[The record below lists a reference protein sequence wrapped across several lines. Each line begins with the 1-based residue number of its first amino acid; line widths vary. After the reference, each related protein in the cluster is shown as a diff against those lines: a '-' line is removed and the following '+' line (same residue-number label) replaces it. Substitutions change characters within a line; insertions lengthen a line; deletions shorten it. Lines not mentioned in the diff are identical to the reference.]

1 MSSQSKSNALA
12 LSETLQCLEDGLH
25 VFGLLDGEAQQLPTQ
40 GKSMP
45 LLTSSGEPDDV
56 IQLVDCFANWDGEV
70 KIAALQ
76 SEGLL
81 DVWVV

>member
-1 MSSQSKSNALA
+1 MSNQAKSSGPT
-12 LSETLQCLEDGLH
+12 LSETLQCLEEGLH
-25 VFGLLDGEAQQLPTQ
+25 VFGLLNGDVQALPSQ
-40 GKSMP
+40 GASMP
-45 LLTSSGEPDDV
+45 LLTSSGEPDEV
-56 IQLVDCFANWDGEV
+56 KQLVDCFANWDGEV

>member
-1 MSSQSKSNALA
+1 MSNQAKSDALA
-12 LSETLQCLEDGLH
+12 LNDTLQCLEDGLH
-25 VFGLLDGEAQQLPTQ
+25 VFGLLHGEVQPLPSQSVT
-40 GKSMP
+40 MP
-45 LLTSSGEPDDV
+45 LLTSSGEPREV
-56 IQLVDCFANWDGEV
+56 KQLVDCFANWDGGV